1 MIVKMKKAV
10 VFMKTSQ
17 KTRTLEILRDVG
29 VLHLSSVTPKE
40 GSSLEELKRAKEQT
54 LLAIALLSDLKKK
67 KDGRTIEFDAAEAA
81 SSIAELYA
89 EIARLNEDSGR
100 CRAQITA
107 LEPWGNFSPEDLKT
121 LSAAGLK
128 IRLFSLSE
136 KQLKALPETV
146 SYVVLRKTK
155 KMTAVAVLNED
166 GEIDGTEQSLPEH
179 SLQHW
184 YDQIEE
190 NNRLT
195 AAARTKIESYA
206 GALSALHSRIK
217 TLDAEIEF
225 ETVRSGA
232 DGDEEVSWV
241 SGFVP
246 VDTLDTLKK
255 RCAENAIGLVL
266 AEPDDDD
273 PVPTKIKNGRIVS
286 LIQPLF
292 DFLGTVPGYKEA
304 DVNGFVLFFFS
315 IFFAMILGDAGYG
328 LIFLTASVAGMFLT
342 KKKSGKVAPVTV
354 LLTWLSFCVVVW
366 GALSGNW
373 FASQTLA
380 QWAPLKAITVPA
392 LDAFGAQSS
401 DSVKF
406 LSFFIGTV
414 QISIAHIWSFIRGL
428 REKPRVKALTDI
440 GWLMACW
447 GLFNLMLNLI
457 LKKPMLP
464 VSYGLIGGG
473 VLFLILFGKQ
483 DDNHFFK
490 NIGKGLLGI
499 VSTFLNT
506 VNMFSDIMS
515 YIRLFAVGLASF
527 QIELAFS
534 SIAGSLSES
543 LGVPGMIFGA
553 VVLLFG
559 HALNMMLGVLAILVH
574 AVRLNLLEFA
584 GHLGQQW
591 VGIKYRP
598 FENTK
603 TNQE

>member
-1 MIVKMKKAV
+1 
-10 VFMKTSQ
+10 MKTSQ
-17 KTRTLEILRDVG
+17 KTQALEILRGVG
-29 VLHLSSVTPKE
+29 VLHLSPAAAAKE
-40 GSSLEELKRAKEQT
+40 VSSLEELKRAKDQT

-67 KDGRTIEFDAAEAA
+67 KNGGTAEFNAAEVAA
-81 SSIAELYA
+81 SVAELHG
-89 EIARLNEDSGR
+89 EIARLNEDSAR

-107 LEPWGNFSPEDLKT
+107 LEPWGNFSPEDLKA
-121 LSAAGLK
+121 LAAAGLR
-128 IRLFSLSE
+128 IRLFWLSE

-146 SYVVLRKTK
+146 SYIVLRKNK
-155 KMTAVAVLNED
+155 KMTAVAVLNEE
-166 GEIDGTEQSLPEH
+166 GEIDGTEQPVPEY

-184 YDQIEE
+184 HCQIEE
-190 NNRLT
+190 NDRLT
-195 AAARTKIESYA
+195 AAARAKIESYA
-206 GALSALHSRIK
+206 GALPALRSRIK
-217 TLDAEIEF
+217 TLETGIEF

-232 DGDEEVSWV
+232 GSDEEVSWV

-246 VDTLDTLKK
+246 VDTLEALKK
-255 RCAENAIGLVL
+255 GCAENALGLVL
-266 AEPDDDD
+266 TEPDDDD

-380 QWAPLKAITVPA
+380 QWAPLKALTVPA